1 MCIRDR
7 QESDAAEM
15 AKFNANGH
23 KFEAGMV
30 KPVDQDGNYIID
42 SNDRII
48 PVSYTH
54 LA

>member
-1 MCIRDR
+1 
-7 QESDAAEM
+7 M

-48 PVSYTH
+48 LGNKILMGTGMEQYIQ
-54 LA
+54 L